1 MNLPIASLGLVA
13 LALVTLPAQA
23 AAESLTLKRVALS
36 TGGLGYFEYET
47 TVEGNAEVNLSVP
60 LDQVDDVLKSL
71 VVYDDK
77 GSIGTVS
84 LPGRQP
90 LAEIFKSLPFDQAA
104 LSSPAALLRALAGA
118 EVKVAGPQTAEGRI
132 LSVVQEE
139 EHNSEGT
146 IVTRTRVTVMGNLG
160 LSQFVL
166 EDAREISFADPALQD
181 SVAQALTAMAR
192 HGERD
197 RRVLTLSAPG
207 EGIRQLRVAYVVAVP
222 LWKTSYRLT
231 LPEGTGSGEAGL
243 QGWAVLENQSGE
255 NWDEVELSLVSGNP
269 VAFRQALY
277 ESYYL
282 DRPEIPVQVVDR
294 IMPPV
299 DRARAYA
306 KEEEG
311 ASRAQAYDRDDSVA
325 SGLMDLAQPSP
336 AAPAS
341 EPATIV
347 EAATRESVSQA
358 IYRFPKPVTVED
370 GHSLLV
376 PFLDRTLPV
385 ERLSFF
391 QPGIAGAN
399 PLASLKLSNDSG
411 ISFPPGL
418 ITLYERGADARV
430 SYLGD
435 ARLAL
440 LPSGESRLISFAVDG
455 KVTVETRDSQRQTV
469 TGVSLAD
476 GIMTIRQRDRF
487 SHTYKVQGASD
498 APRVVL
504 LQEPRR
510 YGWKLVEPTKGL
522 EEVSDGYRLSLD
534 LKAGESA
541 EVTFVFERPLD
552 QRVYLADSNEDTLAF
567 YIEARY
573 VPAEMKRELTI
584 LLELKIAL
592 ADARR
597 GLSKLESEES
607 EIVRDQG
614 RLRDNLAAVPA
625 DSDLGRRYLRQLSEQ
640 EDRLETLRAEAKGQ
654 RQAVEDAA
662 EALREFVASMTL

>member
-1 MNLPIASLGLVA
+1 MNLPIASLGLVI
-13 LALVTLPAQA
+13 LALVMLPGQA
-23 AAESLTLKRVALS
+23 AAEALTLKRVMLS

-47 TVEGNAEVNLSVP
+47 TVEGDAEVNLSVP

-77 GSIGTVS
+77 GRIGTVS

-90 LAEIFKSLPFDQAA
+90 LAEVFKGLPFDQAA

-118 EVKVAGPQTAEGRI
+118 EVKVAGPQATQGRI
-132 LSVVQEE
+132 LSVVEEQERDAD
-139 EHNSEGT
+139 NRV
-146 IVTRTRVTVMGNLG
+146 ITRTRVTLMGSLG

-166 EDAREISFADPALQD
+166 EDAQEIAFADPALQE
-181 SVAQALTAMAR
+181 SVAQALTALAR

-207 EGIRQLRVAYVVAVP
+207 EGSRQLRVAYVVAVP

-231 LPEGTGSGEAGL
+231 LPEGTGSGAAGL

-299 DRARAYA
+299 DRERAYA
-306 KEEEG
+306 KQG
-311 ASRAQAYDRDDSVA
+311 AGRAQTSEAVGGVV
-325 SGLMDLAQPSP
+325 GLMDMAQPTP
-336 AAPAS
+336 AAPAAEAT
-341 EPATIV
+341 EPAAIL

-358 IYRFPKPVTVED
+358 IYRFPNPVTVED

-376 PFLDRTLPV
+376 PFLDRSLPV
-385 ERLSFF
+385 ERVSFF
-391 QPGIAGAN
+391 QPGVSGIN
-399 PLASLKLSNDSG
+399 PLASLRLDNDSG
-411 ISFPPGL
+411 LSFPPGL
-418 ITLYERGADARV
+418 ITLYERGADGRV

-469 TGVSLAD
+469 TGVSLRD
-476 GIMTIRQRDRF
+476 GIMTVSHRDRF
-487 SHTYKVQGASD
+487 SHTYKVIGASD

-510 YGWKLVEPTKGL
+510 QGWSLVEPGEGV
-522 EEVSDGYRLSLD
+522 EEVNEGYRLSLA
-534 LKAGESA
+534 LEAGETR
-541 EVTFVFERPLD
+541 EVSFVFERPLD
-552 QRVYLADSNEDTLAF
+552 QRIYLADASADTLAF
-567 YIEARY
+567 YIGARF
-573 VPAEMKRELTI
+573 VPAEMKRELTV
-584 LLELKIAL
+584 LLELKSVL
-592 ADARR
+592 ADTQR
-597 GLSKLESEES
+597 GLSELEAEEQA
-607 EIVRDQG
+607 IVTDQA
-614 RLRDNLAAVPA
+614 RLRENLAAVPA

-640 EDRLETLRAEAKGQ
+640 EDRLESLRAEAKAR

-662 EALREFVASMTL
+662 EALRAFIGQLTL